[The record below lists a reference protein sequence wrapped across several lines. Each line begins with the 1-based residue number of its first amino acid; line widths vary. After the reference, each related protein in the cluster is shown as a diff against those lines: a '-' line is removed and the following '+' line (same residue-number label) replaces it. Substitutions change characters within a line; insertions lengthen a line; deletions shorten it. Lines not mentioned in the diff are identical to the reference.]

1 MNTFS
6 VSLIVAAAAALPA
19 FAHAQVITN
28 QQIVVTAPKAALSV
42 PAVLAEVGQR
52 STYEMS
58 DGHRLVVEARGRL
71 LRVRHAGQA
80 AQLLRPNAQGRFVSS
95 DQQVALQMSRDD
107 RGDTLV
113 SYSYT
118 APAL

>member
-1 MNTFS
+1 MNSFS
-6 VSLIVAAAAALPA
+6 ISLLVAAAAVLPA
-19 FAHAQVITN
+19 FAHAQAVTS
-28 QQIVVTAPKAALSV
+28 QQIVITAPKATLSV

-52 STYEMS
+52 STYQMS
-58 DGHRLVVEARGRL
+58 DGHRLVVEARGRM

-80 AQLLRPNAQGRFVSS
+80 AQLLRPNAQGRFESS

-113 SYSYT
+113 SYSYP
-118 APAL
+118 APTL